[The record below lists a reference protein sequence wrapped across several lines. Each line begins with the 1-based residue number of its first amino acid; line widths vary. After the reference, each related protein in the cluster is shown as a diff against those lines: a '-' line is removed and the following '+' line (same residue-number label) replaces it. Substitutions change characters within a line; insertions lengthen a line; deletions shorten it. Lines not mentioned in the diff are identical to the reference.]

1 MRRFKYMEQLVYI
14 NGEIISRDKAQIP
27 VFDRGLL
34 YGYGLFETMRSYNGR
49 VFGLDR
55 HIVRLTNSAGV
66 LGIRE
71 ALEPQKLETGVLR
84 TLKANGFDDAR
95 IRLTVTA
102 GEGSRGI
109 ALPSS
114 GKLTI
119 IITVEELVLP
129 SPEIYSKGLRTS
141 VVGIRRNSESPM
153 CHLKALGYLENLL
166 AHAEAIDNGSDEA
179 ILLNCDGFVAE
190 CSASNL
196 FVVEAGKIVTPP
208 IEAGI
213 LPGITRGVV
222 IELAPSLG
230 IKVAQEAVSVKRL
243 LNAEEVF
250 ITNSVI
256 EIMPIASVDG
266 RTVGAGSRGKV
277 TERIAEGYKK
287 LTITNTRCPCL

>member
-1 MRRFKYMEQLVYI
+1 MEQLVYI
-14 NGEIISRDKAQIP
+14 NGEIISRDKVQIP

-34 YGYGLFETMRSYNGR
+34 YGYGLFETMRSYNGH
-49 VFGLDR
+49 VFYLDR
-55 HIVRLTNSAGV
+55 HIARLVNSAGV

-84 TLKANGFDDAR
+84 TLKANGLDDAR

-102 GEGSRGI
+102 GEGSRSIGM
-109 ALPSS
+109 PVS

-129 SPEIYSKGLRTS
+129 SPENYLEGLRTS
-141 VVGIRRNSESPM
+141 IVSIRRNSASPM
-153 CHLKALGYLENLL
+153 CHLKALGYLENML
-166 AHAEAIDNGSDEA
+166 AHAEAVDDGSDEA
-179 ILLNCDGFVAE
+179 ILLNGDGYVAE

-196 FVVEAGKIVTPP
+196 FIVETDKLITPP

-213 LPGITRGVV
+213 LPGITRRVI
-222 IELAPSLG
+222 IELAAKLG
-230 IKVAQEAVSVKRL
+230 IKLADEAVNVERL

-256 EIMPIASVDG
+256 EIMPIAAIDG
-266 RTVGAGSRGKV
+266 RTVGSGSRGRV
-277 TERIAEGYKK
+277 TERLTEEYKK
-287 LTITNTRCPCL
+287 LTVSSTRWPCL